1 MSQPW
6 GLSGPQFLVIYGVG
20 TAGAVAVPFLLRL
33 LIRIV
38 SGAGADRQLDPY
50 EVGYLAGGPTRAA
63 QVVIADFVASG
74 AVRVDSSGRVHGAD
88 RAAFERQSALLSEGV
103 TGESSPLRDLLL
115 PAGILVHQF
124 QRKIERLPG
133 MAVIKARLR
142 AEGLLVS
149 RARTAMVRIVSLALW
164 AALFVTGGLR
174 LAEGSHNH
182 RPISD
187 LQSLVIL
194 SAIVCLV
201 SLVVIGSRLAN
212 LATFRGARLV
222 RRLRSAERRS
232 EKGAA
237 RQSRR
242 GVASFSPELAGYPEL
257 AGSSGLAG
265 NSFGLGGTGFGGTG
279 FGGIGFGGGI
289 GSAALFG
296 VALAGFAAVE
306 DESMRSALLAGLP
319 SSSGG
324 SGGGGGGAGCGGVGS
339 GGGGC
344 GGGGC
349 GGGGCGG

>member
-20 TAGAVAVPFLLRL
+20 TAVVFVVPFLLRL
-33 LIRIV
+33 LIRFA
-38 SGAGADRQLDPY
+38 SSADAGRPLDPY
-50 EVGYLAGGPTRAA
+50 EVGCLAGGPARAA
-63 QVVIADFVASG
+63 QVVIADFAASG
-74 AVRVDSSGRVHGAD
+74 AVRVDSSGRVSVAD
-88 RAAFERQSALLSEGV
+88 RTAFERQSAFLTAGVDPRQLGGLRGSILEGV
-103 TGESSPLRDLLL
+103 TGVATPFPELWM
-115 PAGILVHQF
+115 PAGVSVHQL
-124 QRKIERLPG
+124 QGKIERLP
-133 MAVIKARLR
+133 AIAASKARLR

-149 RARTAMVRIVSLALW
+149 RARTAMVWIVSLSLW
-164 AALFVTGGLR
+164 TALFVAGGLR
-174 LAEGSHNH
+174 LAEGSRNH

-194 SAIVCLV
+194 SALACLV
-201 SLVVIGSRLAN
+201 SLVANGKLLAG
-212 LATFRGARLV
+212 LTTFRGAGLV

-232 EKGAA
+232 EKEAA
-237 RQSRR
+237 RQRRR
-242 GVASFSPELAGYPEL
+242 GAAVYSP
-257 AGSSGLAG
+257 GLAG
-265 NSFGLGGTGFGGTG
+265 DGFGSGGTGFGGTG
-279 FGGIGFGGGI
+279 FGGGT

-324 SGGGGGGAGCGGVGS
+324 SSCG